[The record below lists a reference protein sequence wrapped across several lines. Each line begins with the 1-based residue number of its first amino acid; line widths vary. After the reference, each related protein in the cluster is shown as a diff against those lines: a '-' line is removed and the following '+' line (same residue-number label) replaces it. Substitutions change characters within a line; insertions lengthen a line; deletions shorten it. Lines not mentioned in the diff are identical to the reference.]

1 VIGLRGAL
9 ASLATALCACAAGS
23 ELGFEA
29 PYQPDRRDDEAF
41 RATHPEVLEPNYL
54 AFMAHRTAGSDD
66 AGDVLFLCRWPEE
79 AMPLPVYVA
88 PPSIPGSLQDEFD
101 PRDPQV
107 FVDAVRRALATWE
120 RELEGLVSFRLVAGR
135 RDAKLELRL
144 LGEEAPAPHPDLQ
157 VLGKT
162 PIARACRVHGGDPA
176 QGRLDV
182 SFQVPEVD
190 LYIADYFGL
199 LAPDQV
205 EWIALHEIGHALG
218 MRSHSPLPADVMYE
232 VVRDRVSVRELS
244 IEDVNSF
251 VSLYRLPNGTVYAR
265 IPPAGAAARAPAELP
280 EGAPQ
285 LAIAPYVDA
294 RLGFELRPPA
304 GWMRVPTAQGVV
316 MVDGVTWDYT
326 ASFQIVVHRYP
337 TLEAYMERYGAHYLT
352 RGQVL
357 HQGFLRLGGRRAFEI
372 RIEDPDGRFIEQMTF
387 IETGDGRVIAVIAD
401 SPVELAEAYRPWF
414 AAALAALEIRPE

>member
-1 VIGLRGAL
+1 MTAGRCAL
-9 ASLATALCACAAGS
+9 ASLATALGACAFRS
-23 ELGFEA
+23 EPAFEA
-29 PYQPDRRDDEAF
+29 PYQPDRHDEAAF
-41 RATHPEVLEPNYL
+41 RETHPEVLEPNYL
-54 AFMAHRTAGSDD
+54 AFMAHRTVGQGGAP
-66 AGDVLFLCRWPEE
+66 DVLFLCRWPDE
-79 AMPLPVYVA
+79 AMPLPVWVS
-88 PPSIPGSLQDEFD
+88 PPSIPDSLQDEFD
-101 PRDPQV
+101 PQEPEA
-107 FVDAVRRALATWE
+107 FVGAVLRALATWE
-120 RELEGLVSFRLVAGR
+120 RELEGLVRFRLVSDR

-162 PIARACRVHGGDPA
+162 PIARACRARGDPA
-176 QGRLDV
+176 QGALDV

-218 MRSHSPLPADVMYE
+218 MRYHSPIPADVMYE
-232 VVRDRVSVRELS
+232 VVRDRVTVRELS
-244 IEDVNSF
+244 LEDVNSF

-265 IPPAGAAARAPAELP
+265 IPPGGAATRPPAELP
-280 EGAPQ
+280 QGPPQ

-304 GWMRVPTAQGVV
+304 GWIRVPTARGVV

-337 TLEAYMERYGAHYLT
+337 TLEAYMERYGAHYLA
-352 RGQVL
+352 RGRVL
-357 HQGFLRLGGRRAFEI
+357 EQGFLTLQGRRAFEI
-372 RIEDPDGRFIEQMTF
+372 RTLDPEGRSIEQTTF
-387 IETGDGRVIAVIAD
+387 IETGDGRIFAVIAD
-401 SPVELAEAYRPWF
+401 SPADLAEAYRPWF

>member
-1 VIGLRGAL
+1 VTPGRSSL
-9 ASLATALCACAAGS
+9 AWLATALYACAAWS
-23 ELGFEA
+23 EPVFQV
-29 PYQPDRRDDEAF
+29 PYQPDRRDEAAF
-41 RATHPEVLEPNYL
+41 REMHPEVLEPNYL
-54 AFMAHRTAGSDD
+54 AFMAHRTAGRDG
-66 AGDVLFLCRWPEE
+66 AADVLFLCRWPEQ
-79 AMPLPVYVA
+79 AMPLAVYVA
-88 PPSIPGSLQDEFD
+88 PPSIPDSLQDEFD
-101 PRDPQV
+101 PQEPQA
-107 FVDAVRRALATWE
+107 FVGAVLRALATWE
-120 RELEGLVSFRLVAGR
+120 RELEGLVSFRLVSDR

-162 PIARACRVHGGDPA
+162 PIARACRARGDPR
-176 QGRLDV
+176 QGPLDV

-190 LYIADYFGL
+190 LYLADYFGL

-218 MRSHSPLPADVMYE
+218 MRFHSPIPADVMYE
-232 VVRDRVSVRELS
+232 VVRDRVTVRELS
-244 IEDVNSF
+244 LEDVNSF

-265 IPPAGAAARAPAELP
+265 IPPDGAAPRPPAELP
-280 EGAPQ
+280 QGPPQ

-304 GWMRVPTAQGVV
+304 GWMRVPTARGVV

-357 HQGFLRLGGRRAFEI
+357 EQGFLTLQGRRAFEI
-372 RIEDPDGRFIEQMTF
+372 RIEDPDGGFIEQTTF
-387 IETGDGRVIAVIAD
+387 IETGDGRVFAVIAD
-401 SPVELAEAYRPWF
+401 SPADLAEAYRPWF

>member
-1 VIGLRGAL
+1 MSRGRGTLAAL
-9 ASLATALCACAAGS
+9 TSALCACAFGS
-23 ELGFEA
+23 EPAFEEA
-29 PYQPDRRDDEAF
+29 YQPDRRDEAAF
-41 RATHPEVLEPNYL
+41 RETHPEVLEPNYL
-54 AFMAHRTAGSDD
+54 AFMAHRAAGRDG
-66 AGDVLFLCRWPEE
+66 AADVLFLCRWPAE
-79 AMPLPVYVA
+79 AMPLPVYVL
-88 PPSIPGSLQDEFD
+88 PPSIPDSLQDEFD
-101 PRDPQV
+101 PQDPQH
-107 FVDAVRRALATWE
+107 FVDAVLRALATWE
-120 RELEGLVSFRLVAGR
+120 RELEGLVSFRLVEDR
-135 RDAKLELRL
+135 RDARLELRL

-162 PIARACRVHGGDPA
+162 PIARACRARGDP
-176 QGRLDV
+176 GVGLLDV

-218 MRSHSPLPADVMYE
+218 MRSHSPIPADVMYE
-232 VVRDRVSVRELS
+232 VVRDRVTVRELS
-244 IEDVNSF
+244 LEDVNSF

-265 IPPAGAAARAPAELP
+265 IPAPGVAARPPADLP
-280 EGAPQ
+280 QGPPH
-285 LAIAPYVDA
+285 LAIAPYVDT

-357 HQGFLRLGGRRAFEI
+357 EQGFLTLRGRRAFEI
-372 RIEDPDGRFIEQMTF
+372 RTLDPEGRFIEQTTF
-387 IETGDGRVIAVIAD
+387 IETGDGRVFAVIAD
-401 SPVELAEAYRPWF
+401 SPADLAEVYRPWF
-414 AAALAALEIRPE
+414 AAALADLEIRPE